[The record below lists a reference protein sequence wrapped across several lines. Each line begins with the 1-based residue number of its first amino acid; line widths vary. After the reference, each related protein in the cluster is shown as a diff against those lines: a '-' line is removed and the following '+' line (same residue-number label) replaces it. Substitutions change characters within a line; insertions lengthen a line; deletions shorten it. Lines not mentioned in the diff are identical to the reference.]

1 MKNKESKIIRLPFNF
16 KWLTS
21 KNEKKFDKPILKTTT
36 VLINGKLW
44 TCIILSIVSGGID
57 IIFFSGLSKSYY
69 ELFGLIAIPAGL
81 LMSIMSIGFTMG
93 KFFCAMQLGAIA
105 DLKTRLKNFGYKW
118 YKNLNKIAWK
128 WQVIH
133 KFLIGVSILTSIS
146 LSVVSIGTGV
156 TRNATKLKQLDD
168 LITEGTKYVEVVNTA
183 KDQSLAASVA
193 KSVDTSEQ
201 DAINFT
207 EEQMNK
213 LWPAVE
219 QYKVDREAF
228 NNTGLSV
235 NSTEP
240 NNTYSPNPS
249 TYWNRRNDS
258 VNNLLQNAGYPTQ
271 TGQGIYGLVRSN
283 VERYIRNRYLE
294 THKPRN
300 ADEVKKELTEASQST
315 LEEAR
320 GWLDTLNALDFTRNE
335 QSIGTNG
342 KIIYTSVPVVFDNDP
357 NTDTKVL
364 VTRALS
370 LLRQYRTDVESDS
383 GDIGASSKLF
393 MMIGNAWDKIHA
405 NKSDNV
411 VDALNVKVKTG
422 MGSTEV
428 MIMIVIMLFGIVQE
442 FLIALFTPKS
452 TISRKM
458 IYQFDSV
465 FEADFNMNRFMLAT
479 YLDYYNKGI
488 ISKDDF
494 EVKARKCV
502 DLMQNTE
509 DSIIERFS
517 KKNTKEIT
525 ENQYKNKINDLTN
538 QIGVIKLNNDSKDK
552 IIENLNNKIALLSKN
567 KEVSNNQDLIKND
580 LSINNNVNN
589 NEIKNEVRNEIDNI
603 NNIQKEKNGSN
614 DPATIEL
621 VSTIN
626 NTNSQTP
633 IRNTISNQADKL
645 LKLKNSLDSFDKDLE
660 DK

>member
-1 MKNKESKIIRLPFNF
+1 MSKKEITIF
-16 KWLTS
+16 KPIVRWLTKKS
-21 KNEKKFDKPILKTTT
+21 EKKFEKPTLRTTT
-36 VLINGKLW
+36 ILINGKLL
-44 TCIILSIVSGGID
+44 TCVVLSVVSGAID
-57 IIFFSGLSKSYY
+57 LVFFSGLSKSYY

-81 LMSIMSIGFTMG
+81 LMSVMSIGFTMG

-118 YKNLNKIAWK
+118 YKNLNRIAWK
-128 WQVIH
+128 WQIIH

-201 DAINFT
+201 DAIAFT

-219 QYKVDREAF
+219 QYKADREAF
-228 NNTGLSV
+228 NSTELSV
-235 NSTEP
+235 SSTEP
-240 NNTYSPNPS
+240 NDVYSPNPS
-249 TYWNRRNDS
+249 TYWDRRNES

-283 VERYIRNRYLE
+283 VERTIRSRYLE

-335 QSIGTNG
+335 QSIGANG

-393 MMIGNAWDKIHA
+393 MMIGNAWDKLHA
-405 NKSDNV
+405 NKSSNV

-422 MGSTEV
+422 MGSTEI
-428 MIMIVIMLFGIVQE
+428 MIMVVIMLFGIVQE

-465 FEADFNMNRFMLAT
+465 FEADFSCNEFMLSV

-494 EVKARKCV
+494 EAKARKCV

-509 DSIIERFS
+509 ESIIERYS
-517 KKNTKEIT
+517 KKEKPAKIAAVKTNK
-525 ENQYKNKINDLTN
+525 ENQYS
-538 QIGVIKLNNDSKDK
+538 SKVTD
-552 IIENLNNKIALLSKN
+552 A
-567 KEVSNNQDLIKND
+567 V
-580 LSINNNVNN
+580 
-589 NEIKNEVRNEIDNI
+589 NEID
-603 NNIQKEKNGSN
+603 S
-614 DPATIEL
+614 
-621 VSTIN
+621 
-626 NTNSQTP
+626 
-633 IRNTISNQADKL
+633 L
-645 LKLKNSLDSFDKDLE
+645 LKELN
-660 DK
+660 

>member
-1 MKNKESKIIRLPFNF
+1 MNKSKTINIKWPII
-16 KWLTS
+16 KWFS
-21 KNEKKFDKPILKTTT
+21 HKNEKKSDKPTLKTTT
-36 VLINGKLW
+36 VLINGKLL
-44 TCIILSIVSGGID
+44 TCIILSIVSGLID
-57 IIFFSGLSKSYY
+57 LVFFSGLSKSYY

-81 LMSIMSIGFTMG
+81 LMSVMSIGFTMG
-93 KFFCAMQLGAIA
+93 KFFCAMQLGAISE
-105 DLKTRLKNFGYKW
+105 LKTRLKNFGYKW
-118 YKNLNKIAWK
+118 YKNLNKISWK

-193 KSVDTSEQ
+193 KSVDTSES
-201 DAINFT
+201 DAIKFT
-207 EEQMNK
+207 EDNMNK
-213 LWPAVE
+213 IRPAVE
-219 QYKVDREAF
+219 QYKQDREAF
-228 NNTGLSV
+228 NNLGIDV
-235 NSTEP
+235 NSEEP
-240 NNTYSPNPS
+240 DDIYTPNPS

-258 VNNLLQNAGYPTQ
+258 INNLLQNAGYPTQ
-271 TGQGIYGLVRSN
+271 SGQGIYNLNLSN

-300 ADEVKKELTEASQST
+300 ADEVKKELNEASEST

-335 QSIGTNG
+335 QSIGENG
-342 KIIYTSVPVVFDNDP
+342 KIVYTSVPVVFDTDP

-370 LLRQYRTDVESDS
+370 LLKQYRTDVESDS

-405 NKSDNV
+405 NKSNNV

-422 MGSTEV
+422 MGSTEI
-428 MIMIVIMLFGIVQE
+428 MIMVVIMLFGIVQE

-465 FEADFNMNRFMLAT
+465 FEADYDQNRFMLSV

-488 ISKDDF
+488 ISKEDF
-494 EVKARKCV
+494 EAKAKKCV

-509 DSIIERFS
+509 ESIIERYS
-517 KKNTKEIT
+517 KKNIDKKEKVIKDSKIKENTLETKVNNVT
-525 ENQYKNKINDLTN
+525 EENKNIIPDSIKENNQYS
-538 QIGVIKLNNDSKDK
+538 SKVTDAVSE
-552 IIENLNNKIALLSKN
+552 IENL
-567 KEVSNNQDLIKND
+567 
-580 LSINNNVNN
+580 
-589 NEIKNEVRNEIDNI
+589 
-603 NNIQKEKNGSN
+603 
-614 DPATIEL
+614 
-621 VSTIN
+621 
-626 NTNSQTP
+626 
-633 IRNTISNQADKL
+633 
-645 LKLKNSLDSFDKDLE
+645 LKN
-660 DK
+660 